1 MIGLNF
7 LVIIFLHTNPLINEE
22 KVCRDIVTNLLEFR
36 KPLYAEEGFEILL
49 PAKKEGNLIIIR
61 DVKILDVS
69 FFFRKT
75 PIARCIRSPTI

>member
-7 LVIIFLHTNPLINEE
+7 LVIIFLHTDPLINEE

-36 KPLYAEEGFEILL
+36 KPLYAEEGSEILL
-49 PAKKEGNLIIIR
+49 PAKKEGNLIIR
-61 DVKILDVS
+61 DVKILAIS
-69 FFFRKT
+69 FFFRRI